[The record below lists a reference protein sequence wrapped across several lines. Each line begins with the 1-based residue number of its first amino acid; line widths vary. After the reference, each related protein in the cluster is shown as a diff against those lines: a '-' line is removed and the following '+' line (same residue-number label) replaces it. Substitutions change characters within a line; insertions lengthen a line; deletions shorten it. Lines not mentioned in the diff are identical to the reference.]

1 MEEVGREGKAH
12 CILIYLQLENKSIHM
27 FINNRCEDY
36 CTRKPTMQAKRQG
49 IGNAMVGRREGEK
62 EWVGGRAWEGV

>member
-1 MEEVGREGKAH
+1 
-12 CILIYLQLENKSIHM
+12 M

-36 CTRKPTMQAKRQG
+36 CTRKPTMQAERQG